1 MPAQI
6 AVSPGHSGMVSLRMP
21 RKGVRGMDSR
31 QVAERARW
39 LQTELARH
47 SRLYYQNDAPEIND
61 AEYDRL
67 FRELV
72 DIETAHPELAAPDSP
87 TRKVGAA
94 PSRQFAPVVHAL
106 PMLSLQNA
114 MNDDEFRAFD
124 DRVSR
129 ALGISDIE
137 YVVEPKIDGLSAE
150 IVYSDG
156 NLVQAS
162 TRGDG
167 TTGEDITANVR
178 TIRSVPKLLDRSN
191 QDLLTGDLPLF
202 GGETPAPALLEARG
216 EIYMPTGPFREMNR
230 EREENGLAPFANP
243 RNAAAGSVRQLDPKV
258 TASRPLEFFA
268 YAVGRVEG
276 SPAQSQWELLDRMRG
291 FGFQVSAP
299 VRLARGCE
307 AVLDAFHDLGNRR
320 DSLPFEIDGAV
331 VKVNSFALQR
341 ELGEISRSPRWAIAL
356 KFPPRR
362 ERTRVNAIQVQVGRT
377 GVLTPVAD
385 LEPVRVAGVVVR
397 RATLHNED
405 EIRRL
410 DVRSGD
416 VVEVQRAGDVIP
428 EIIRVITEDRTGHEL
443 EFRMPDACPSCGGPV
458 ARQEGEVAWRCG
470 NISCPAQ
477 FREHVL
483 HFASR
488 RAMNI
493 EGMGDKVVDQLI
505 AAGLLKDIAD
515 IYGLASDD
523 VAALD
528 RHGEKSSGKLIAA
541 IAASRSRPLAAVI
554 NALGIRQVGESTARD
569 LAAHFGSMTAI
580 AAASVD
586 ELQEVQDVG
595 PVVAR
600 SIHDFFRSPQN
611 ATTVFRLAA
620 AGLTMTAATVI
631 TATGPLSGCI
641 FVFTGTLSTMT
652 RDRAGEIVAG
662 LGAKVSGSVSRATT
676 HVVAGDEAGSKL
688 ERARALGVNVLSES
702 QFIEL
707 VGNHG
712 E

>member
-1 MPAQI
+1 M
-6 AVSPGHSGMVSLRMP
+6 GF
-21 RKGVRGMDSR
+21 RGMDSR
-31 QVAERARW
+31 QIAERARW
-39 LQTELARH
+39 LQGELARH
-47 SRLYYQNDAPEIND
+47 SRLYYQQDAPEIDD

-72 DIETAHPELAAPDSP
+72 DIETAHPELATPDSP
-87 TRKVGAA
+87 TRKVGAT
-94 PSRQFAPVVHAL
+94 PSRQFAPVTHAV

-114 MNDDEFRAFD
+114 MNEEEFRAFD
-124 DRVSR
+124 ERVRR
-129 ALGISDIE
+129 ALGVADVE

-156 NLVQAS
+156 SLVQAS

-167 TTGEDITANVR
+167 TNGEDITANVR
-178 TIRSVPKLLDRSN
+178 TIRSVPKLLKRSN
-191 QDLLTGDLPLF
+191 VLPNTGDLPLF
-202 GGETPAPALLEARG
+202 GDEAPFPALLEARG

-230 EREENGLAPFANP
+230 EREESGLAPFANP
-243 RNAAAGSVRQLDPKV
+243 RNAAAGSVRQLDPKI

-268 YAVGRVEG
+268 YAVGRFDG
-276 SPAQSQWELLDRMRG
+276 DPAQSQWELLARLRS
-291 FGFQVSAP
+291 FGFQVSSP
-299 VRLARGCE
+299 LKLVRGCK
-307 AVLDAFHDLGNRR
+307 AVIDAFHDLGDRR

-331 VKVNSFALQR
+331 VKVNSSALQR
-341 ELGEISRSPRWAIAL
+341 ELGEISRSPRWAIAM

-362 ERTRVNAIQVQVGRT
+362 ERTRVNSILVQVGRT

-385 LEPVRVAGVVVR
+385 LDPVRVAGVVVR

-410 DVRSGD
+410 DIRSGD

-428 EIIRVITEDRTGHEL
+428 EIIRVVTEDRTGDEV

-458 ARQEGEVAWRCG
+458 SRPEGEVAWRCG
-470 NISCPAQ
+470 NMSCPAQ

-493 EGMGDKVVDQLI
+493 EGMGEKVVDQLI
-505 AAGLLKDIAD
+505 AAGLLNDVAD
-515 IYGLASDD
+515 IYGLAPSGI
-523 VAALD
+523 ASLD
-528 RHGEKSSGKLIAA
+528 RHGEKSSEKLVAA
-541 IAASRSRPLAAVI
+541 VADSKSRPLAAVI

-569 LAAHFGSMTAI
+569 LAAHFGSMEAI

-586 ELQEVQDVG
+586 DLQHVPDVG

-600 SIHDFFRSPQN
+600 SIHEFFRTPQN
-611 ATTVFRLAA
+611 TATVARLAA
-620 AGLTMTAATVI
+620 AGLAMTATAGGNA
-631 TATGPLSGCI
+631 ATGPLSGCT
-641 FVFTGTLSTMT
+641 FVFTGSLSSMT
-652 RDRAGEIVAG
+652 RDRAADIVTTMG
-662 LGAKVSGSVSRATT
+662 GKVSGSVSRATT
-676 HVVAGDEAGSKL
+676 HVVAGTEAGSKL
-688 ERARALGVNVLSES
+688 DRARALGVNVISEQ

-707 VGNHG
+707 VGSHG
-712 E
+712 P